1 MCIHTHK
8 MRIIIYYFK
17 TFSFYCAPNLNQ
29 LCITLPLTDA
39 VRVQL
44 YKMANSPNV
53 VHTAI
58 DVSSL
63 LF

>member
-1 MCIHTHK
+1 
-8 MRIIIYYFK
+8 MRMIISYFE
-17 TFSFYCAPNLNQ
+17 TFSFYCAPSLKR
-29 LCITLPLTDA
+29 LHDTSPLTDA

-63 LF
+63 SF